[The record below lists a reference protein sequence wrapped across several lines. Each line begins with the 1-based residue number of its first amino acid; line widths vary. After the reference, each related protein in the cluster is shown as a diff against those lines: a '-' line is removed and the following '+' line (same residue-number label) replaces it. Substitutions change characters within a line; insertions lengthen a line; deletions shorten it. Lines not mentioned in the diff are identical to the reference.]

1 MKGIMENSVEPDQA
15 KQNVTSDNGLDLL
28 CYMQD
33 LCKDIVKM
41 IQTPI
46 EIRNGP
52 RHEKTCVWGLR
63 PGKTQT
69 GLLSWWD

>member
-1 MKGIMENSVEPDQA
+1 MKGTIENSVEPDQA
-15 KQNVTSDNGLDLL
+15 QQNVTSDNGLDLL

-33 LCKDIVKM
+33 LCKNIVKI

-46 EIRNGP
+46 EIRNEP
-52 RHEKTCVWGLR
+52 RHEKTCLRGLQ